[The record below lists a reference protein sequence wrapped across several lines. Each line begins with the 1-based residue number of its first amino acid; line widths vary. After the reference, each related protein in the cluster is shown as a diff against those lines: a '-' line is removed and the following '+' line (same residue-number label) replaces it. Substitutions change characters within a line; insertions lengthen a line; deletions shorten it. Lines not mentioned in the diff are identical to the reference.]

1 MSSTLLPPVAPEVL
15 AEAVEGLTAR
25 LRKRLDAAVE
35 ACGAG
40 AEAGP
45 DGTVALRFGED
56 AVVTLSPGPSGTV
69 TDPAQ
74 AVCTCLLAPR
84 CLHRA
89 AALGAAPLADPEPEP
104 LPGADTESGSR
115 PGPVAGTSPE
125 RGPGSHPEAG
135 TNPLPGSETAAGTDP
150 ATGSHP
156 AQGGLPEAGA
166 GAGTR
171 AATGGLPEADH
182 GTGSHPATGILPEAA
197 GAGPGAANGA
207 SRGAGAGAGPGAD
220 AGAPPEVGA
229 ESLPGGGAKGLA
241 GSGAAARPAAGSRP
255 LPGGR
260 PQARPGGDAGG
271 DAAVAVTAA
280 QRAAG
285 AGLWAVGAEALAA
298 GVTAAGAVAQ
308 AELLRAA
315 HTARLAG
322 LPQAEAAAL
331 RVVRGLRAA
340 RERHAAQRL
349 GDLAA
354 AFRELLTSAAPLA
367 SGTGGPGLTG
377 GARRAYTAGGSLR
390 VYGLCREPVL
400 SATGYGGVVTHLLGA
415 DGCAYSLSDVRPGGL
430 ARARGAGAASVALGG
445 GVLDHAGLARAGLRI
460 VGATVS
466 ADGRLGAGRGVRA
479 TPMPVTPW
487 TAEPLAALFA
497 RPAAEAVAELLSRD
511 EAEPGLLGCDVEV
524 VGAAGEHLLVR
535 EARADAPLLRL
546 RPAHPHPELAHTANL
561 RRLAG
566 YPGLAVRILGRPDPD
581 RAATLSPLAVGPVP
595 GAAYTLRLPPE
606 WRDRADLGYDR
617 LQGAHFPGEAPA
629 ATAEAVVPGPD
640 PLADAPLWR
649 VGRLLETGVAG
660 GRRAVAETARGPQP
674 LTAYGPLRRAGFGAA
689 ADLAAA
695 LVAEADRRPRD
706 VFGRLTDASS
716 DGYAWAWLA
725 ASTHLKAAR
734 RSLVT
739 ASWT

>member
-15 AEAVEGLTAR
+15 AEAVEGLSAR

-104 LPGADTESGSR
+104 LRGADAETGSR
-115 PGPVAGTSPE
+115 PGTAAGTSPQT
-125 RGPGSHPEAG
+125 GPGSHPEAG
-135 TNPLPGSETAAGTDP
+135 TTPLPGSETTVGAAP
-150 ATGSHP
+150 ATGSP
-156 AQGGLPEAGA
+156 GCLPEA
-166 GAGTR
+166 
-171 AATGGLPEADH
+171 
-182 GTGSHPATGILPEAA
+182 AA
-197 GAGPGAANGA
+197 GAGPGTATGA
-207 SRGAGAGAGPGAD
+207 SPEAGAGPGAD
-220 AGAPPEVGA
+220 AGA
-229 ESLPGGGAKGLA
+229 LPGAGAGALPGAGAKGLA
-241 GSGAAARPAAGSRP
+241 GSGAAARPAAGSGP
-255 LPGGR
+255 LPGDR
-260 PQARPGGDAGG
+260 AQARPGGDAGG
-271 DAAVAVTAA
+271 DAAVPVTAA

-354 AFRELLTSAAPLA
+354 AFRELLTAAALLA

-377 GARRAYTAGGSLR
+377 GARRAYAAGGSLR

-415 DGCAYSLSDVRPGGL
+415 DGCAYTLSDVRPGGL

-497 RPAAEAVAELLSRD
+497 RPAAEAVAELLSGD

-566 YPGLAVRILGRPDPD
+566 YPGLAVRVLGRPDPD

-629 ATAEAVVPGPD
+629 AAAEAVVPGPD

-674 LTAYGPLRRAGFGAA
+674 LSAYGPLRRAGFGAA
-689 ADLAAA
+689 ADLTAA